1 MKKKLAVFIYSTH
14 DRLFASVVT
23 ALSFHNHHK
32 NDDYD
37 MYLIVDY
44 DSKSDEFSAPHSRLN
59 DSLAIKKILPKAK
72 IIFDTEEVNKF
83 FDGINPSTKDKML
96 NCPWGRSIW
105 AKLIY
110 LRYLDHYNYVMHL
123 DNDVLVIDNINKY
136 LPNNFF
142 CLGKGNSLAIKHKYL
157 AMSRELVPSLKIED
171 VDSVNAGVI
180 IYSDLIKNNH
190 ELCDHCVTLANELVQ
205 SVVSQKY
212 GITEE
217 FILFL
222 AFKKMG
228 LSIQNCSYLQKAPRE
243 VCNDHEY
250 FCVHSANREKFWS
263 HRLMRSLYPE
273 WYAFYRQWTDIAKG
287 RPYSGH
293 LVENLY
299 RKKKDSLSS
308 MICAPIWSYY
318 FSRHLKSLLENKYIF
333 LLSDFSHSSIQ
344 LRVQKKQYQFEIEIH
359 FDIRNPN
366 IVWLLAFNNIQ
377 DEGIQEF
384 LKNNHINRSFSVDD
398 TSQMIDVILRFVNNL

>member
-37 MYLIVDY
+37 LYLIVDY

-157 AMSRELVPSLKIED
+157 AMSRELVP
-171 VDSVNAGVI
+171 
-180 IYSDLIKNNH
+180 
-190 ELCDHCVTLANELVQ
+190 
-205 SVVSQKY
+205 
-212 GITEE
+212 
-217 FILFL
+217 
-222 AFKKMG
+222 
-228 LSIQNCSYLQKAPRE
+228 
-243 VCNDHEY
+243 
-250 FCVHSANREKFWS
+250 
-263 HRLMRSLYPE
+263 
-273 WYAFYRQWTDIAKG
+273 
-287 RPYSGH
+287 
-293 LVENLY
+293 
-299 RKKKDSLSS
+299 
-308 MICAPIWSYY
+308 
-318 FSRHLKSLLENKYIF
+318 
-333 LLSDFSHSSIQ
+333 
-344 LRVQKKQYQFEIEIH
+344 
-359 FDIRNPN
+359 
-366 IVWLLAFNNIQ
+366 
-377 DEGIQEF
+377 
-384 LKNNHINRSFSVDD
+384 
-398 TSQMIDVILRFVNNL
+398 